1 MCGRK
6 SLMGDN
12 IFYKSASYVWRNT
25 LLKWYRGHKKK
36 QEERYWEEHLKRCGS
51 ENKDKTFY
59 VIRRRDLYCGL
70 FSLFLTN
77 LQRIDDVVK
86 MGYIPVVD
94 MQNDFNIYLAEDKI
108 GKENSW
114 EYFFEQPM
122 GYGLQDIARSRN
134 VIIGSGAV
142 PQMFPYLEMDF
153 LTGKSGELAY
163 WRELTKKYIR
173 LSAEA
178 QKVVQAEYDRLFG
191 EGEKILGVKCRG
203 TDYTNGKPKNHPI
216 QPTPQQAVEKAAE
229 IFREQNCTKVFLATE
244 DEAFYQIF
252 TERFGDKL
260 IANKTDYASYQG
272 GSTGREEYERG
283 DGGYRAGME
292 YLVTTMLL
300 AKCNCLC
307 AGCVSGTVA
316 ALLLTEGYEYTYL
329 FDLGIY

>member
-1 MCGRK
+1 MA
-6 SLMGDN
+6 DN
-12 IFYKSASYVWRNT
+12 ILYKSASYVWRNT

-36 QEERYWEEHLKRCGS
+36 QEERYWEEHLKRCGP

-77 LQRIDDVVK
+77 LQRIDDAVK

-94 MQNDFNIYLAEDKI
+94 MQNYFNIYLAEDKI

-142 PQMFPYLEMDF
+142 PQMFPYLKMDF

-163 WRELTKKYIR
+163 WRKLTKKYIR

-191 EGEKILGVKCRG
+191 EGDVVLGVLCRG
-203 TDYTNGKPKNHPI
+203 TDYTASKPKNHPA
-216 QPTPQQAVEKAAE
+216 QPSPQEAVEQAVRMYHEYGC
-229 IFREQNCTKVFLATE
+229 NKVFLATE
-244 DEAFYQIF
+244 DGTYYKLFQETFGEHLITNR
-252 TERFGDKL
+252 TE
-260 IANKTDYASYQG
+260 YAEYQG
-272 GSTGREEYERG
+272 GSIGKETYEREN
-283 DGGYRAGME
+283 DSYWTGMQ
-292 YLVTTMLL
+292 YLITIELL
-300 AKCNCLC
+300 SRCRYLC
-307 AGCVSGTVA
+307 AGCTSGTVG
-316 ALLLTEGYEYTYL
+316 ALLLTEGYEDIYL